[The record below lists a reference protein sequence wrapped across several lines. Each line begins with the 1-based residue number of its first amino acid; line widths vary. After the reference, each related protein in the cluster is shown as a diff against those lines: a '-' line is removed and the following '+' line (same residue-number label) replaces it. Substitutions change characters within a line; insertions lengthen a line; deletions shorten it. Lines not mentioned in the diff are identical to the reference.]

1 MPENYVPAPISPAIP
16 PAPVTGAQPMD
27 PGNLPTPPYCRLY
40 GRLVLPDVTPDGDP
54 HSPRGTITIRPV
66 PPRVTYQDASGQS
79 RVVAS
84 QTVCQIDS
92 EGYLVS
98 DGHRGVDLVAPG
110 TGVVPSG
117 TWLYRVE
124 ILADGRLDIHA
135 ITLTQGQAIDLAHS
149 IAASTVVDPPTAAAS
164 AIAAAQSAAASARSA
179 SAAAEAARVSSD
191 AAVRALSGTAPTPS
205 GGGTT
210 PSGGGTTPT
219 PSPDAATRQDLDAL
233 RARVEQIASQAPS
246 GPDLALTARVTTVE
260 TSMEGLRATISQ
272 AQAASQAAS
281 QATQTATTTETALA
295 AVRESVAKNQQ
306 SISALTTRVDTLPAG
321 GSTPAPDAPTRQD
334 LEALRA
340 KINALEGAASGGGT
354 PTQRVDMSTTH
365 TYTLAEGV
373 PMQVVLV
380 TKSAAGMASLE
391 HPAGVTW
398 PLGVPS
404 LTSEVGQQVHII
416 FIRVASGW
424 LGYAV
429 GDLDDID
436 QVLASLPPMRM
447 VLPKF
452 MDNGWAETGWLAICN
467 TVTDTDG
474 VRTIKV
480 TRNVQKKLPDNKR
493 GNSEWWNFLQ
503 DVSSEQAAKTKSG
516 DLLLIGAKQ
525 LALNKPFV
533 VSGTISAN
541 ELRTNFGIYAVPYNE
556 TLAAISV
563 YPDGKYVFTAN
574 GAGIINSAV
583 KATSGDSLRLK
594 FDGTKCSAYL
604 MPAGQKTWSMV
615 GTLAVKQFSHAE
627 TSVQSRINNRSDFT
641 VSNWMV
647 AGETA

>member
-1 MPENYVPAPISPAIP
+1 MPENYVPAPASPAIP
-16 PAPVTGAQPMD
+16 PAPVTGAQPMA
-27 PGNLPTPPYCRLY
+27 PSSLPTPPYSRLY
-40 GRLVLPDVTPDGDP
+40 GRVVLPDVTPAGDP

-84 QTVCQIDS
+84 QTVCQIDA
-92 EGYLVS
+92 EGYLSS
-98 DGHRGVDLVAPG
+98 DGHRWVDLVAPG
-110 TGVVPSG
+110 AGVVPSG

-124 ILADGRLDIHA
+124 ILADGRLDIHT

-191 AAVRALSGTAPTPS
+191 AAVRALSGTTP
-205 GGGTT
+205 T

-219 PSPDAATRQDLDAL
+219 PSPDAPTRQDLDAL

-246 GPDLALTARVTTVE
+246 GPDLALTTRVTTVE
-260 TSMEGLRATISQ
+260 ASVEGLRTTITQ
-272 AQAASQAAS
+272 AQAATQAAQTAAT
-281 QATQTATTTETALA
+281 QATQTATTTEAALA

-306 SISALTTRVDTLPAG
+306 SISTLTTRVDALPTG
-321 GSTPAPDAPTRQD
+321 GTTPTPSPDAPTRQD
-334 LEALRA
+334 LEVLRA
-340 KINALEGAASGGGT
+340 KINALEGATTSGGT
-354 PTQRVDMSTTH
+354 PTQQVDMSTTH

-380 TKSAAGMASLE
+380 TKSAAGMATLE

-404 LTSEVGQQVHII
+404 LTSEVGQQVHLI

-424 LGYAV
+424 LGYAA

-436 QVLASLPPMRM
+436 QVLASLPPMRA

-452 MDNGWAETGWLAICN
+452 MDNGWAETGRLAICN
-467 TVTDTDG
+467 TVADSDG
-474 VRTIKV
+474 VRTIRV

-503 DVSSEQAAKTKSG
+503 DVSAEQAAKTKSG
-516 DLLLIGAKQ
+516 DLLLIGANQ

-533 VSGTISAN
+533 VSGTISVN
-541 ELRTNFGIYAVPYNE
+541 ELRTNFGVYAVPYNE

-563 YPDGKYVFTAN
+563 YPDGTYVFTAN
-574 GAGIINSAV
+574 GAGIVNSTV

-604 MPAGQKTWSMV
+604 MPAGQKTWSML
-615 GTLAVKQFSHAE
+615 GTLAVKSFSHAE
-627 TSVQSRINNRSDFT
+627 TSVQPRINSRSDFT
-641 VSNWMV
+641 VSNWMIV
-647 AGETA
+647 GETA